1 MNTFTWKIAILAFR
15 DYLVLERRLSKN
27 TIEAYMRDMRML
39 SDFATTEAANPLEF
53 SHLDAQKYI
62 AHISEQGLSRASVVR
77 IISGARSFFIFLLH
91 SDKIESS
98 PFELIEMPASRR
110 KLPDGLCYNEV
121 IELFRAVDLSTP
133 LGHRNRAILEML
145 YGCGLRVSELT
156 ELKLSDIFRAEGVV
170 RVLGKGSKE
179 RLVPIASVTLK
190 YIELYMAERREIQP
204 KKGSE
209 EIVFLN
215 RRGGKLSRVMIFN
228 IVRDTARTA
237 GIQKD
242 VHPHTLRHSFATHL
256 VEGGADIRA
265 VQDMMGHASI
275 TTTEIYTHLS
285 LATLR
290 SAVEQLLPDSA
301 TSVDHQ

>member
-27 TIEAYMRDMRML
+27 TIQAYMRDMRML
-39 SDFATTEAANPLEF
+39 SDFATAETVNPLEF
-53 SHLDAQKYI
+53 NHLSAQKYI
-62 AHISEQGLSRASVVR
+62 THISERGLSRASVVR

-121 IELFRAVDLSTP
+121 IELFSAVDLSTP

-156 ELKLSDIFRAEGVV
+156 ELKLSDIFKAEGVV

-285 LATLR
+285 LSTLR

-301 TSVDHQ
+301 TSVDLQ